1 VKDKKDPGEILLPT
15 GNRVLPVLAV
25 EESRTHVPFA
35 LIDGLLPNRGQSPE
49 IRTFVSEV
57 LRVYAP
63 HPTHVVNCLIASR
76 IDGLTL
82 SG

>member
-1 VKDKKDPGEILLPT
+1 VKDLEDPGEVLLPT

-25 EESRTHVPFA
+25 EESRAHVPFA
-35 LIDGLLPNRGQSPE
+35 LIDGLLPNRGQGSE
-49 IRTFVSEV
+49 TTWFVSEV

-63 HPTHVVNCLIASR
+63 DPTHAVNCLIASR
-76 IDGLTL
+76 IDGLTW